1 MIHFRVG
8 QKVVCVDGSAHWG
21 GHGDEMLPIEG
32 EIYTI
37 RELFDC
43 GDEGIG
49 VRLVELVNE
58 PRHYNIGFMEGC
70 LIPERFRPLVQ
81 TGIGVFKAMLA
92 PQPPVEVF

>member
-37 RELFDC
+37 RELVD
-43 GDEGIG
+43 
-49 VRLVELVNE
+49 
-58 PRHYNIGFMEGC
+58 
-70 LIPERFRPLVQ
+70 
-81 TGIGVFKAMLA
+81 
-92 PQPPVEVF
+92 